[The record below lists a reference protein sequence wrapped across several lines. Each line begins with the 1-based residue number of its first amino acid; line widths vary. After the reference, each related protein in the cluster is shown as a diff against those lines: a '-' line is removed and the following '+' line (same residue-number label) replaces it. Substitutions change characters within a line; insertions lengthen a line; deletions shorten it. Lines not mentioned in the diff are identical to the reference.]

1 MKKVILIAF
10 YFNQVNEIASKRLR
24 GLAEYL
30 PCFGYE
36 PIVIVPDLGFSPL
49 ENNGL
54 NARIIT
60 TEYED
65 MFSHYLSKVGL
76 NNSSSSNESSSSSNS
91 NSAGESVSNESSNSS
106 DKMRD
111 SSSVEN
117 PILSKAISLAGEVLA
132 YPDGMKYWHDPA
144 FNAASEIIEKEE
156 IAGIISSSWPITCHT
171 IAKDLKKK
179 YDIPWIADLRD
190 LWNLNP
196 YVSHTQIRSH
206 FERNLELKTFEDAD
220 VLTVTTDLA
229 AQTLATLHPNKKIVP
244 ILSGYS
250 REDFRVI
257 EEVLSKNEN
266 QSGISDANQD
276 SLDDDKNQ
284 SGVHDVRNDKL
295 KLIYAGSL
303 YSGKRDPT
311 LLFKAIRELDDE
323 NKIDSSKFDISFYGD
338 SGNLSDIAN
347 EYGLL
352 NILNIGGKVPHKTV
366 LEKEAQSD
374 ILLLISWNSPQEQM
388 FIPGKIY
395 EYFALA
401 KPVLSI
407 GYKAGS
413 LKDLIDKTR
422 IGYHVATLEDTKE
435 AILKFYNEFLEKGEV
450 ELNSSLDIEE
460 YSMET
465 MAGKFAKLLDDFN

>member
-30 PCFGYE
+30 PDFGYE
-36 PIVIVPDLGFSPL
+36 PIVIVPDLGFTPQ
-49 ENNGL
+49 ENDSL

-65 MFSHYLSKVGL
+65 MFSHYLSKFHFKG
-76 NNSSSSNESSSSSNS
+76 SSSSNEDTDSNQVKESSS
-91 NSAGESVSNESSNSS
+91 ANSS
-106 DKMRD
+106 ANDKLKD

-117 PILSKAISLAGEVLA
+117 PIASKAISLAGEIMA

-144 FNAASEIIEKEE
+144 FKAASEIIENEE

-171 IAKDLKKK
+171 IAKDLKNK
-179 YDIPWIADLRD
+179 YGIPWIADLRD

-196 YVSHTQIRSH
+196 YVSHTAIRSR
-206 FERNLELKTFEDAD
+206 FERNLEMKTFEDVD

-229 AQTLATLHPNKKIVP
+229 AQTLATLHPDKKIVP

-250 REDFRVI
+250 KEDFRI
-257 EEVLSKNEN
+257 IDEVLSENNQLALSETEGSAETNQDYSNEN
-266 QSGISDANQD
+266 GTD
-276 SLDDDKNQ
+276 S
-284 SGVHDVRNDKL
+284 KL
-295 KLIYAGSL
+295 KFIYAGSL
-303 YSGKRDPT
+303 YSGKRDPS
-311 LLFKAIRELDDE
+311 LLFKAIRELEDE
-323 NKIDSSKFDISFYGD
+323 NKIDSSRLDITFYGD

-347 EYGLL
+347 EYGLS

-395 EYFALA
+395 EYFALE

-407 GYKAGS
+407 GYKSGS

-422 IGYHVATLEDTKE
+422 IGYHVATLEDTKK
-435 AILKFYNEFLEKGEV
+435 AILKFYEEFMEKGTV
-450 ELNSSLDIEE
+450 ELNSNLNIEE

-465 MAGKFAKLLDDFN
+465 MAGKFARLLDDL